1 MKRLLRAVGM
11 TISLFGFIPIAHAQ
25 TPVIAIEV
33 FPGHGTT
40 LNFRTTG
47 STVRKA
53 WIDDPSKVTLD
64 FDDAAC
70 LNAESDRPCNASVIH
85 LRRIH
90 PLYFPGLPTT
100 ITTGLTVVTDRDIY
114 QFRLSFPKSGSPKSP
129 MIDVPSG
136 HSMTASTKKFATP
149 SSDSQALDRGLQAA
163 LSQRLITPR
172 DELWHRLE
180 MLLKLLRNG
189 TSTVDAT
196 QQVGVSQALLQRLTD
211 TKSKNR
217 RYGST
222 DLPSP

>member
-25 TPVIAIEV
+25 TPVIAIAV
-33 FPGHGTT
+33 FPEHGTT
-40 LNFRTTG
+40 INFRTTG

-70 LNAESDRPCNASVIH
+70 LNAESDRPCNVSVIH

-100 ITTGLTVVTDRDIY
+100 TTTGLTVVTDRDIY

-129 MIDVPSG
+129 TIDVPSG
-136 HSMTASTKKFATP
+136 RPMTASARTVEQP
-149 SSDSQALDRGLQAA
+149 SDSQALGRGLQVA
-163 LSQRLITPR
+163 LSQRLITPG
-172 DELWHRLE
+172 DALWQRLK

-189 TSTVDAT
+189 TSTVDAA
-196 QQVGVSQALLQRLTD
+196 QQVGVSQALLQRLTEMGQAA
-211 TKSKNR
+211 TF
-217 RYGST
+217 
-222 DLPSP
+222 L